1 MLSADF
7 LKLGEEIDMI
17 INVEPDELA
26 MDIPFDEKLVVV
38 DVRKPTEFAEGHVK
52 DALNLPLEEMTDL
65 VNVSSFEETQNIYV
79 HCQGGYRSLIASS
92 LLKRQ
97 GLHNIRNIA
106 GGWNKIKEESKIK
119 TQKENS
125 VLN

>member
-1 MLSADF
+1 M
-7 LKLGEEIDMI
+7 
-17 INVEPDELA
+17 
-26 MDIPFDEKLVVV
+26 
-38 DVRKPTEFAEGHVK
+38 K
-52 DALNLPLEEMTDL
+52 DALNIPLEEMSDM
-65 VNVSSFEETQNIYV
+65 VNISSFEETQNIYV

-97 GLHNIRNIA
+97 GRNNIRNIA